1 MKCEHAQDII
11 VMAAYGELPDD
22 QAPQLERHLAGCENC
37 RRELEAVQALSK
49 AMSLLPIEEPSAN
62 LIARSRLRLE
72 EALDAVPRGSW
83 LVRGW
88 QKLTQGA
95 GRLRAAP
102 VAVSAVLVAGLTVG
116 GISGYEAGEHTA
128 HRNGTPSQIAPSA
141 GGDSLNGDSLNNVAN
156 VSSIIQEPNSENV
169 QVVYNRLEPETIYGS
184 LDDPKIRKLLLI
196 GARNRLDNGIKDSSV
211 QLLADEC
218 RAGHQCDDGPIRDAL
233 LVALRYDKS
242 PTVRLKALEGLQPY
256 VADDVRVRDTVLE
269 SLMKDPDPR
278 VRTQAIGL
286 LEPVQG
292 DSSVREVLHT
302 VAARDD
308 NAEIRSASR
317 QVLDQIPQVQ

>member
-1 MKCEHAQDII
+1 MKCEHAQEII
-11 VMAAYGELPDD
+11 AMAVYGELPDD
-22 QAPQLERHLAGCENC
+22 QAPQLEQHMAGCEPC
-37 RRELEAVQALSK
+37 RREFEAVQALAK
-49 AMSLLPIEEPSAN
+49 AMSLVPVEEPSAN

-72 EALDAVPRGSW
+72 EALDTLPRGSW
-83 LVRGW
+83 LLRGW
-88 QKLTQGA
+88 RRFAQGV
-95 GRLRAAP
+95 GRLRSAP
-102 VAVSAVLVAGLTVG
+102 LAVSAVLVTGLTFG
-116 GISGYEAGEHTA
+116 GFSGYRAGEHA
-128 HRNGTPSQIAPSA
+128 HAAAQPTPILHAAAGEDAP
-141 GGDSLNGDSLNNVAN
+141 GDIAN
-156 VSSIIQEPNSENV
+156 VSSIIQQPNSENV
-169 QVVYNRLEPETIYGS
+169 EVVYNRLQPETVHGS
-184 LDDPKIRKLLLI
+184 LDDPQIRELLLL
-196 GARNRLDNGIKDSSV
+196 GARNRLNPGVQDYSV
-211 QLLADEC
+211 RLLADEC

-269 SLMKDPDPR
+269 ALMKDPDPR

-286 LEPVQG
+286 LEPVEA

-302 VAARDD
+302 VAVRDD